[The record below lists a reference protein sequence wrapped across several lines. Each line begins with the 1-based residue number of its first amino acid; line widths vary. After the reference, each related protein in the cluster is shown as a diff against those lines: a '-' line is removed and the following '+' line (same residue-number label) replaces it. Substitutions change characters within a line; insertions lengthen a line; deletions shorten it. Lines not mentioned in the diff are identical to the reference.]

1 MYMEKDKEEREERDI
16 IFECVEEITNI
27 LEKYEISISEKDS
40 ILRIVNERINDK
52 TMITKH

>member
-1 MYMEKDKEEREERDI
+1 MEKDKEEREERHI